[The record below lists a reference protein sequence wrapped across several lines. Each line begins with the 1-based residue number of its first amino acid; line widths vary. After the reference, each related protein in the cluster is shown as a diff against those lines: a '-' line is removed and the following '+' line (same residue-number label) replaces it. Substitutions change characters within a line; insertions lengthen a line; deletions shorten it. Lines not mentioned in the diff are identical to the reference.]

1 MSYPPAGSHPL
12 ESLSAAAAAHARSHA
27 FAPPSSSPASVARA
41 IPAAGPGSVQ
51 GAPTHAGQRIGGQ
64 TLPRSPE
71 STTSPGPGEHP
82 APLQPAGKRR
92 RVDGGESPGGG
103 SDGRKKSK
111 TVSCTECKRRKI
123 KCDRKI
129 PCLACCRRGEPDACK
144 WGEEAAAPVVD
155 VQPFALTTDLVRLA
169 ARLEA
174 LESWTQSLP
183 PELKRDA
190 PRPQPFTPEVYGSKV
205 KAAAR
210 ERREHPM
217 GASVKGSRSGTVEI
231 DEDQLEGTSRDV
243 SDTEDAA
250 VKLESMAFSARAP
263 NSQYRPQDS
272 LPFIDNFTTTTTG
285 GAAGPSARTSVA
297 AYPTELTTWRTSV
310 VAPPLV
316 YEGPWSAAAI
326 GLDFCSSLEEMKAAK
341 ERSLASIWPFLPE
354 KQLSYKLVQA
364 YFDEIDWLHIVF
376 HRQCFEA
383 EHERVWEMLETG
395 RATEIDPMWLAC
407 YFMVL
412 ALAVDGL
419 RCQKTQLALTPDERA
434 RCATHTWFALAQRL
448 LQLGDGTGRPQVRY
462 IQATILVGQWL
473 QCCSVGGQASRFLTL
488 MATAIRTAQL
498 LGIHQLTE
506 DPNVMPA
513 PDPAWPPNPCSLRRE
528 VALRLFGLLTF
539 LDFISASSRLRSYL
553 IDPEQCT
560 TPPCSN
566 VNLDELSITSCELPQ
581 RPREVYTDS
590 SFEYA
595 KYRLARAS
603 REVVD
608 RLVSDSSTFTYDT
621 ITALDRK
628 YREVL
633 KECSVALATHDI
645 STRPSPSKLWKEAI
659 AEEGLHSRLIRLHR
673 PFMAKHAYS
682 HSSCME
688 SAERLIRSHVIIT
701 AATKNVYFVYSHC
714 LTASICL
721 FVDLFQSVDQDLPEP
736 QVEKK
741 KEVVSLATRVF
752 AHAEQ
757 ITSPSLRHIVQ
768 TGAQILS
775 GLFAA
780 LEKRRVARA
789 ASALVP
795 GGRAK
800 SDAPPLESFATVL
813 QRLTQELDL
822 ANPPPHLSPVP
833 PSHPHLPASSLAI
846 PPPMSYAPSGAYLAP
861 PPGGA
866 GASLAAAVAPS
877 GSSVFAAE
885 GAGTGLPYDFNV
897 LELSSDAFM
906 SSEFF
911 RDVGLTAPN
920 GVLAPF
926 EFLQGAAM
934 PAPAAGAHLGGG
946 SEGYY
951 PAQGLPMGWGAG
963 GGVGGGA
970 HTGAQGVDGARD
982 GRMAASALM
991 DQLTTGGGVW

>member
-1 MSYPPAGSHPL
+1 MSHPPPDL
-12 ESLSAAAAAHARSHA
+12 YPLASLTAAAAAHSRSNA
-27 FAPPSSSPASVARA
+27 FPPSSSSSSPGPASRA
-41 IPAAGPGSVQ
+41 FAPSGPTGMHGGPAHLAQRMAAQPL
-51 GAPTHAGQRIGGQ
+51 TH
-64 TLPRSPE
+64 SPE
-71 STTSPGPGEHP
+71 STTSPGEHTLP
-82 APLQPAGKRR
+82 PPKRR
-92 RVDGGESPGGG
+92 RGVEGDESPGGG

-123 KCDRKI
+123 KI
-129 PCLACCRRGEPDACK
+129 PCLACCKRGEPDACK
-144 WGEEAAAPVVD
+144 WGEEAAVPVVD
-155 VQPFALTTDLVRLA
+155 VQPFALTADLVRLA
-169 ARLEA
+169 SRLEA
-174 LESWTQSLP
+174 LENWTQGLP
-183 PELKRDA
+183 PELRRDA

-205 KAAAR
+205 KGGMR
-210 ERREHPM
+210 ERRDGGL
-217 GASVKGSRSGTVEI
+217 GASVKGSRSGTVEM

-250 VKLESMAFSARAP
+250 VKLESMAFNARAP

-272 LPFIDNFTTTTTG
+272 LPFIDNFGSTSTS
-285 GAAGPSARTSVA
+285 GAAGPGARASIA
-297 AYPTELTTWRTSV
+297 AYPAELTAWRTSV

-326 GLDFCSSLEEMKAAK
+326 GLDFCSNLEEMRAAK

-354 KQLSYKLVQA
+354 KTLSYKLVQA
-364 YFDEIDWLHIVF
+364 YFDEIDWLHMVF

-383 EHERVWEMLETG
+383 EHERVWGMLEAG
-395 RATEIDPMWLAC
+395 RANEVDPMWLAC

-419 RCQKTQLALTPDERA
+419 RCQKTQLVLTPEERA
-434 RCATHTWFALAQRL
+434 RCATHTWFALSQRL

-528 VALRLFGLLTF
+528 IALRLFGLLSF

-553 IDPEQCT
+553 LDPGQCT

-628 YREVL
+628 YRDVL

-645 STRPSPSKLWKEAI
+645 STRPNPSKRWKEAI

-682 HSSCME
+682 HQSCME
-688 SAERLIRSHVIIT
+688 SAERLIRSHVVVT
-701 AATKNVYFVYSHC
+701 EATKNVYFVYSHC

-741 KEVVSLATRVF
+741 KEVLLLATRVF
-752 AHAEQ
+752 GHADE
-757 ITSPSLRHIVQ
+757 ITSPSLRHVVK

-795 GGRAK
+795 GGRGK
-800 SDAPPLESFATVL
+800 SDGPPLESFATVL

-833 PSHPHLPASSLAI
+833 PSHPHLFASSSSA
-846 PPPMSYAPSGAYLAP
+846 PPPAAASYAPSGAYLVPAS
-861 PPGGA
+861 GGVGA
-866 GASLAAAVAPS
+866 GANLAAGVAPS

-897 LELSSDAFM
+897 LDFGSDVFM

-920 GVLAPF
+920 GSLAPF
-926 EFLQGAAM
+926 DFLQGTAT
-934 PAPAAGAHLGGG
+934 PAPAPAGVHLGGNG
-946 SEGYY
+946 GAGEGYY
-951 PAQGLPMGWGAG
+951 AAQGLPLGWGMS
-963 GGVGGGA
+963 GVVGGA
-970 HTGAQGVDGARD
+970 HAGAQAHD
-982 GRMAASALM
+982 GRMAATALM